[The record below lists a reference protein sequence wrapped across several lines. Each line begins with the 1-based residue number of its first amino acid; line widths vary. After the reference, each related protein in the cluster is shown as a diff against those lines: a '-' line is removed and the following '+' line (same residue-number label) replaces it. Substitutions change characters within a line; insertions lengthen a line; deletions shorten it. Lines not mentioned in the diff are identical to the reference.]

1 MPSSALSIKIIG
13 VILQYGML
21 LWLLYFLLR
30 LTGYLLRDVRRQGKR
45 LKNSSAGTAQA
56 RLVVL
61 QAEDRDMVGR
71 EYALSKDIAL
81 GRAADN
87 DILLTDNF
95 VSHHHAIIAPRR
107 NQFII
112 EDLGSVNGTY
122 LNDRLLTGRAYL
134 KNKDIIRIGY
144 LTMRFER

>member
-1 MPSSALSIKIIG
+1 
-13 VILQYGML
+13 LQYGML

-45 LKNSSAGTAQA
+45 LKTPPAGTARA

-61 QAEDRDMVGR
+61 QAEDREMVGR
-71 EYALSKDIAL
+71 EYTLSKDIAL

-87 DILLTDNF
+87 DILLVDNF

-112 EDLGSVNGTY
+112 EDLGSANGTY